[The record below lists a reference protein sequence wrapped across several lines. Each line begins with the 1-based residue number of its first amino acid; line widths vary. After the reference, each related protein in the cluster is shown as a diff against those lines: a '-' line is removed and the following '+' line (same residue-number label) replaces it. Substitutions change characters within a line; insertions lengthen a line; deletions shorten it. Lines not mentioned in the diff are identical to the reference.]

1 MLETS
6 TNPLFLR
13 HDLICVFTAVPSIVI
28 GLECT
33 EHTCYDIILINHD
46 WENTNAIEF
55 VRILR
60 NLGVQTPLI
69 MVHSDLCPQCMHEY
83 HAIFCSFLQK
93 PFSANALAEAIYTSL
108 YHHIQN
114 VRENNYTND
123 YLAVLSADT
132 MDSISTNI
140 DCFAGQCDFDS
151 FYLSTLSLENETVD
165 QKVNVNSTEP
175 DSLP

>member
-93 PFSANALAEAIYTSL
+93 PFSANARLL
-108 YHHIQN
+108 
-114 VRENNYTND
+114 
-123 YLAVLSADT
+123 
-132 MDSISTNI
+132 ISTASSKRRRLALNEERI
-140 DCFAGQCDFDS
+140 TFG
-151 FYLSTLSLENETVD
+151 LLEFE
-165 QKVNVNSTEP
+165 QS
-175 DSLP
+175 

>member
-46 WENTNAIEF
+46 WENANAVQF
-55 VRILR
+55 ARILR
-60 NLGVQTPLI
+60 NIGAQTPLI
-69 MVHSDLCPQCMHEY
+69 LVQNDKCPQFIQEH

-93 PFSANALAEAIYTSL
+93 PFSANTLVEAIYTSL
-108 YHHIQN
+108 HHHIQH
-114 VRENNYTND
+114 VRETNYD
-123 YLAVLSADT
+123 HQSVRSADT
-132 MDSISTNI
+132 MDSSSTNI

-151 FYLSTLSLENETVD
+151 FYLSQFSLENDTGD
-165 QKVNVNSTEP
+165 QITIVNPSDP
-175 DSLP
+175 DILP